1 MNENFLSLKRKILVG
16 IIIKA
21 VLLGLALGSI
31 VPATIALVQKLVY
44 DSIDIKLCIICG
56 SSIFVGVA
64 LVYFLIC
71 VPTNK
76 HIAKRLDNS
85 LSLNEKVQTMLA
97 YKDTDGAIFEL
108 QRNDTDNSL
117 AGAKIKTIGLKII
130 IPCLICILIAVGMV
144 VYISKIPE
152 KIIPLPE
159 PEPEVPFEIT
169 QLQIAAIE
177 ELIAYVNAS
186 EMDSPYRENIAEDLT
201 IMLEKLKAATTE
213 KGRDDALEK
222 AVTAIYDETDYSS
235 TAVEILNE
243 LWKTNTDSSKKLA
256 KALNYY
262 DWPKIDEW
270 EKFVAKMTEFRATF
284 NLVLDE
290 EQENPEAARLEQ
302 TKILFALISENIIT
316 SLNKSGAD
324 ENSEI
329 YVQLMRLAK
338 ANEINEEFGTRVY
351 GLFTLY
357 EKIDEMGYKD
367 TQREFDATLTALN
380 NEFYRVMSQHAINTN
395 TGEYA
400 MTRIS
405 TLFGYTLPKFKRPS
419 LVDMSTDDSGSSGGD
434 EGGVSG
440 GIGDGTVYGSDDLV
454 YDPYTNTY
462 VEYGTILDKYYA
474 LMFGKLQNGTF
485 TDEEKLAMEK
495 YFDILYSG
503 FDEMG
508 ETENEEETQQ

>member
-31 VPATIALVQKLVY
+31 VPASIALIEKLVY
-44 DSIDIKLCIICG
+44 DSININLCIICG
-56 SSIFVGVA
+56 LSIFVVTA
-64 LVYFLIC
+64 SLYFLVC

-76 HIAKRLDNS
+76 RIAKNLDNS

-117 AGAKIKTIGLKII
+117 SGAKIKTIGLRII
-130 IPCLICILIAVGMV
+130 IPCVLCILLAVGIV
-144 VYISKIPE
+144 VYILNIPPTV
-152 KIIPLPE
+152 IPPPE

-169 QLQIAAIE
+169 QLQISAVE
-177 ELIAYVNAS
+177 ELIAYVSAS
-186 EMDSPYRENIAEDLT
+186 EMDSPYRENVANDLT
-201 IMLEKLKAATTE
+201 VMLDELKVATTE
-213 KGRDDALEK
+213 KERDSALDK
-222 AVTAIYDETDYSS
+222 AVNAIFDETDNSS
-235 TAVEILNE
+235 NAVEILNE
-243 LWKTNTDSSKKLA
+243 LWKTNTDGAKKLA

-270 EKFVAKMTEFRATF
+270 EKFVAKMTEFRGAF
-284 NLVLDE
+284 NLTLNE
-290 EQENPEAARLEQ
+290 EAENPEAERLTQ
-302 TKILFALISENIIT
+302 TKMLFALVSENIIT
-316 SLNKSGAD
+316 SLNKTGAD

-329 YVQLMRLAK
+329 YIQLMRLAK

-357 EKIDEMGYKD
+357 EKIEEMGYKD

-405 TLFGYTLPKFKRPS
+405 SLFGYTLPKFKRPS
-419 LVDMSTDDSGSSGGD
+419 LVDMSTDDSGGSEGDDSGAG
-434 EGGVSG
+434 G

-485 TDEEKLAMEK
+485 TDEEKIAMEK

-503 FDEMG
+503 FDESK
-508 ETENEEETQQ
+508 TENEGATQQ